1 MSLDLIL
8 SEVWGKASLHAV
20 ELTEQKVETWVKAQA
35 RTEPKLGVH
44 LREMNPGT
52 KIASRL
58 RAGLTYTLV
67 MTGS

>member
-1 MSLDLIL
+1 MA
-8 SEVWGKASLHAV
+8 EVWGKALLHTV

-35 RTEPKLGVH
+35 RIEPKLGEH

-52 KIASRL
+52 KIASRW

-67 MTGS
+67 MTDS